1 MPTESDC
8 PAARIAPKSNKSKA
22 ARLTKPPQRTHI
34 RRRVT
39 RATRE
44 ARFCANASEKPVQ
57 LELADG
63 ETLTI
68 AADDV
73 PRVCE
78 NLWCFAPNVD
88 ALVVAGVVVA
98 VSREFTGIFPLELTR
113 GQSRL
118 IRQAMAQP
126 EAA

>member
-1 MPTESDC
+1 MQMQV
-8 PAARIAPKSNKSKA
+8 KN
-22 ARLTKPPQRTHI
+22 
-34 RRRVT
+34 
-39 RATRE
+39 
-44 ARFCANASEKPVQ
+44 PVQ

-68 AADDV
+68 AANDV

-78 NLWCFAPNVD
+78 NLWCLAPNVD

-98 VSREFTGIFPLELTR
+98 VSREFTGVFPLELTWA
-113 GQSRL
+113 QSRL
-118 IRQAMAQP
+118 IRQAVARP